1 MTLFEPN
8 AFYRILWQ
16 IVVPLAAP
24 AIATLAAFAFVA
36 LERLSLAV
44 PAINSEEKWTVQLA
58 LANYVGQWDINWP
71 RLLSMSVL
79 SVIPMLLVFLALQ
92 RFFMSGLLAGAV
104 KE

>member
-1 MTLFEPN
+1 LSRTPFTGSCGRSSCRSPRRRSRRWPPSPSWRWN
-8 AFYRILWQ
+8 DYLW
-16 IVVPLAAP
+16 PFL
-24 AIATLAAFAFVA
+24 
-36 LERLSLAV
+36 
-44 PAINSEEKWTVQLA
+44 AINSEEKWTVQLA

>member
-1 MTLFEPN
+1 MKLAGSVALQQVDAARVKVWLQWTG
-8 AFYRILWQ
+8 RILSTFGVL
-16 IVVPLAAP
+16 ICLSS
-24 AIATLAAFAFVA
+24 IFAK
-36 LERLSLAV
+36 LTHE
-44 PAINSEEKWTVQLA
+44 
-58 LANYVGQWDINWP
+58 ANYVGQWDINWP